1 MQCDLC
7 GKEAPLFPTEIE
19 GTTLNACKECSRHGK
34 VLKQPKKLS
43 KPVKKKKEEPEYLIV
58 SDYATR
64 IRNAREKA
72 GLTQE
77 QFGKRINEKV
87 SFIQNLEGNKIK
99 PSISLARKL
108 EKTFSI
114 RLVEEDTSEKPESP
128 KSRKNDNLTV
138 GDLIKVKK

>member
-7 GKEAPLFPTEIE
+7 GKEAPLFPIEIE

-34 VLKQPKKLS
+34 VLKQPKQIS

-64 IRNAREKA
+64 IRNAREKT

-87 SFIQNLEGNKIK
+87 SLIQNLEGNKIK

-114 RLVEEDTSEKPESP
+114 RLVEEDTAEAPEKP
-128 KSRKNDNLTV
+128 KSKKNGNLTV